1 MSAALRAAFSGVES
15 MPGPRPLRMKGVPMS
30 RSESHAPARLRARP
44 LLVAA
49 LTVASL
55 AAFAAGAALAPM
67 TIGPLAQAPA
77 PAPAPV
83 APDRENAAAIS
94 AATAAAE
101 KWLNAIDTGNLLA
114 TWQEAAEVF
123 KLGVKQAD
131 WVADLEGIHAQLG
144 KSTMRELKTA
154 QYSTT
159 LRGAPARGDYV
170 TITYL
175 TKFANAPL
183 ASETLIVSKE
193 PDGVWRIAG
202 YNIGKAPE
210 Q

>member
-1 MSAALRAAFSGVES
+1 
-15 MPGPRPLRMKGVPMS
+15 MS
-30 RSESHAPARLRARP
+30 RSELPAGTNFSARP

-49 LTVASL
+49 LMVASL
-55 AAFAAGAALAPM
+55 TTSSAYAALAPV

-77 PAPAPV
+77 PAAAPL
-83 APDRENAAAIS
+83 AADRENAAAIT
-94 AATAAAE
+94 AATTATE

-159 LRGAPARGDYV
+159 LRGAPTRGDYV
-170 TITYL
+170 TLTYL

>member
-1 MSAALRAAFSGVES
+1 MLLPDQPPA
-15 MPGPRPLRMKGVPMS
+15 KWS
-30 RSESHAPARLRARP
+30 RTQP

-49 LTVASL
+49 LLVANL
-55 AAFAAGAALAPM
+55 IAPAASAALAPSA
-67 TIGPLAQAPA
+67 IELLAQAPA
-77 PAPAPV
+77 PAAAPPPA
-83 APDRENAAAIS
+83 DSENAPAIT
-94 AATAAAE
+94 AATAASE
-101 KWLNAIDTGNLLA
+101 KWLNALDADNLVA

-131 WVADLEGIHAQLG
+131 WVTDLEAIRTQLG
-144 KSTMRELKTA
+144 KSTMRQLKTT

-170 TITYL
+170 TITFL
-175 TKFANAPL
+175 TKFAKAPL

-193 PDGVWRIAG
+193 ADGAWRIAG

>member
-1 MSAALRAAFSGVES
+1 MSHLDYS
-15 MPGPRPLRMKGVPMS
+15 
-30 RSESHAPARLRARP
+30 PAVWRRTRP

-49 LTVASL
+49 LIVANL
-55 AAFAAGAALAPM
+55 VAPAASAALAPAA
-67 TIGPLAQAPA
+67 IEPLAQAPM
-77 PAPAPV
+77 PAATPGA
-83 APDRENAAAIS
+83 ADRENAPAIT
-94 AATAAAE
+94 AATAAGE
-101 KWLNAIDTGNLLA
+101 KWLNALDSDNLLG

-131 WVADLEGIHAQLG
+131 WVADLEAIRTQLG

-170 TITYL
+170 TITFL

-183 ASETLIVSKE
+183 AAETMIVSKE
-193 PDGVWRIAG
+193 ADGVWRIAG

>member
-1 MSAALRAAFSGVES
+1 MSHIE
-15 MPGPRPLRMKGVPMS
+15 P
-30 RSESHAPARLRARP
+30 PAGARYRARP

-49 LTVASL
+49 LTIASL
-55 AAFAAGAALAPM
+55 AASAADAGLAPA
-67 TIGPLAQAPA
+67 TIGPLAQAA
-77 PAPAPV
+77 AQAPV
-83 APDRENAAAIS
+83 APDRENAAAIA
-94 AATAAAE
+94 AATTATE

-154 QYSTT
+154 QYSST

-193 PDGVWRIAG
+193 ADGVWRIAG

>member
-1 MSAALRAAFSGVES
+1 
-15 MPGPRPLRMKGVPMS
+15 MS
-30 RSESHAPARLRARP
+30 RTEPPARARSWARP

-55 AAFAAGAALAPM
+55 AASATDAAPAPA
-67 TIGPLAQAPA
+67 TIGPLAQAAA

-83 APDRENAAAIS
+83 ASDRENAAAIA
-94 AATAAAE
+94 AATTATE

-154 QYSTT
+154 QYSAT
-159 LRGAPARGDYV
+159 LRGAPTRGDYV

>member
-1 MSAALRAAFSGVES
+1 
-15 MPGPRPLRMKGVPMS
+15 MS
-30 RSESHAPARLRARP
+30 RTEPPARARYCARP

-55 AAFAAGAALAPM
+55 AASATDAAPTPEM
-67 TIGPLAQAPA
+67 IGPLAQAAA

-83 APDRENAAAIS
+83 APDRENAAAIT

-101 KWLNAIDTGNLLA
+101 KWLNSIDTGNLLA

-193 PDGVWRIAG
+193 ADGVWRIAG

>member
-1 MSAALRAAFSGVES
+1 MSHIE
-15 MPGPRPLRMKGVPMS
+15 P
-30 RSESHAPARLRARP
+30 PAGARYRARP
-44 LLVAA
+44 LLVAE
-49 LTVASL
+49 LPIASL
-55 AAFAAGAALAPM
+55 AASAADAGLAPA
-67 TIGPLAQAPA
+67 TIGPLAQAA
-77 PAPAPV
+77 AQAPV
-83 APDRENAAAIS
+83 APDRENAAAIA
-94 AATAAAE
+94 AATTATE

-154 QYSTT
+154 QYSST

-193 PDGVWRIAG
+193 ADGVWRIAG